1 MSNNY
6 SKEFKYASIGLL
18 LNIIQ
23 KVNAEDSVKYY
34 KFFQKKLHIDS
45 DEFQLAKEQK
55 VMPPSDYIDII
66 SIELEHKNH
75 KILQFLMILNRCIIL
90 DGCDLKSYQRF
101 EEIRDSFL
109 EKF

>member
-1 MSNNY
+1 MSNKY

-23 KVNAEDSVKYY
+23 KVNLEDNIKYY
-34 KFFQKKLHIDS
+34 KFFQKKLHINS
-45 DEFQLAKEQK
+45 DEFESFKEHEQ
-55 VMPPSDYIDII
+55 MSQSDYINTI
-66 SIELEHKNH
+66 SKELKHKNH
-75 KILQFLMILNRCIIL
+75 EILQFLMTLNRCIII

-101 EEIRDSFL
+101 EKIRDSFL

>member
-1 MSNNY
+1 MSNNH

-23 KVNAEDSVKYY
+23 KVDAEDNVKYY

-45 DEFQLAKEQK
+45 DEFELFREQK
-55 VMPPSDYIDII
+55 EMPQSEYIDII
-66 SIELEHKNH
+66 SKELEHKNH
-75 KILQFLMILNRCIIL
+75 EILQFLMILNRCIII

-101 EEIRDSFL
+101 EDIRDSFL
-109 EKF
+109 KKF